1 MRSRCRHR
9 TAVAATTA
17 ATNEVATFNRKLTQE
32 TTNILPPLE
41 STVATEHS
49 NVNAARADVST
60 KNGLAASADSAAS
73 TACSMFSVHFPPP
86 PSRMRH

>member
-41 STVATEHS
+41 STVATEQT
-49 NVNAARADVST
+49 NVNDAIADVNT
-60 KNGLAASADSAAS
+60 KNGLAATADSAGT